1 MSKSVARKF
10 QLADAM
16 ILVASTALACTALRS
31 QWPLGIPSLLA
42 YTGPKKSINNMLVD
56 FNISIFEL
64 SKLTASL
71 TVACLVLWLRQPRPA
86 LLHLVLRPGMM
97 ACTAATVVLTIRLI
111 NHFIVIGILAVDG
124 IFPVIGLSAM
134 NINELEWRRIPS
146 EIGCAVAAAWV
157 VQRISERWRCE
168 PTWLDRTG
176 RILGA
181 FWVGTI
187 PFSWFTTV
195 YS

>member
-1 MSKSVARKF
+1 
-10 QLADAM
+10 
-16 ILVASTALACTALRS
+16 
-31 QWPLGIPSLLA
+31 
-42 YTGPKKSINNMLVD
+42 
-56 FNISIFEL
+56 
-64 SKLTASL
+64 
-71 TVACLVLWLRQPRPA
+71 
-86 LLHLVLRPGMM
+86 MM

-124 IFPVIGLSAM
+124 IFPVIGLSEM
-134 NINELEWRRIPS
+134 NINEPEWRRIPS
-146 EIGCAVAAAWV
+146 EIGCAVAAAWI

-181 FWVGTI
+181 FWVGTS